1 MRSQITHNEMVS
13 MLPFRREEGEWLAD
27 MEDRFFLSFA
37 DAWQQIMKRLSPMNS
52 TILVPNFYCPDTLAL
67 YGKYGTLVFYETN
80 KDLTINIQ
88 SYIEAVRLYKPG
100 IIINYGYLSSPLCDV
115 QARQILKASPDIIV
129 IEDCAHRILTKED
142 IKFVHKNHLY
152 IDSIRKQTG
161 MLGSHVVDQ
170 SRFLKKEKISKV
182 NQYKIKVTGIK
193 LLQEVI
199 NLITYWTQSR
209 RLYLISDAVFEALD
223 GTIGSYTKPT
233 LGSEVFH
240 TLWNHLDL
248 EKLIDCKTQLA
259 RIYLEKLSLVQHKN
273 FYVPPL
279 ASKNLSYF
287 PCLVYG
293 EDNERLVEYLAARNI
308 WIGSLWELPVKPI
321 KGLNKSLYESVL
333 VLPLTWK
340 TKIEDALRVSREI
353 EKYFLRGGGKSG

>member
-1 MRSQITHNEMVS
+1 MIVKSQLTHNEMVA
-13 MLPFRREEGEWLAD
+13 MLPLRWEEGGWLGD

-37 DAWQQIMKRLSPMNS
+37 DAWQQIMKHLSPMNS
-52 TILVPNFYCPDTLAL
+52 TILVPDFYCPDTLDL
-67 YGKYGTLVFYETN
+67 YGKYGTLVFYTTN

-88 SYIEAVRLYKPG
+88 SYIEAVRLYNPG
-100 IIINYGYLSSPLCDV
+100 IIINYGFISSPVCDV
-115 QARQILKASPDIIV
+115 QARQILKSSPDIIV

-142 IKFVHKNHLY
+142 IKFVHMNHLY

-161 MLGSHVVDQ
+161 LLGSHVVDQ
-170 SRFLKKEKISKV
+170 SRFLKKEKISKI
-182 NQYKIKVTGIK
+182 NKYKIKVTAMK
-193 LLQEVI
+193 FLQEVI
-199 NLITYWTQSR
+199 NLITYLTQSR

-223 GTIGSYTKPT
+223 GTIGSYAKPT

-240 TLWNHLDL
+240 SLWNHLDL
-248 EKLIDCKTQLA
+248 ERLIDYKKQLA
-259 RIYLEKLSLVQHKN
+259 RVYQEKLSQVQHKN

-279 ASKNLSYF
+279 AGRNLSYF

-308 WIGSLWELPVKPI
+308 WIGSLWDLPVKPI

-340 TKIEDALRVSREI
+340 TKIEDAMRISMEI
-353 EKYFLRGGGKSG
+353 QKYFLR